1 MTEIS
6 RIGFT
11 TTIPVEVLF
20 AGGHT
25 PVDLNNLFIASP
37 RPAEY
42 VRLAESDGFP
52 RNSCGWIKG
61 IYGVVRRHGITDVI
75 GVAQGDCSFT
85 QALMEVLQYRGVSI
99 TPFSFPY
106 DRDHRTIS
114 LEIRKLA
121 LRFGTT
127 VARAGTWKRKLDAV
141 RRTANEIDRLTWEE
155 GKVTGEENHS
165 WLVSCSDFEGDP
177 EGYERKALAFLAGA
191 RKRAPRRDLIPLA
204 FVGVPPITSGLHA
217 FFEEARGR
225 LPSSTGN
232 TPTPIPSS
240 SVWPTSARKRYGG
253 AYGGSSTT
261 SSRSASARSRTF
273 CCGKRS
279 AFPSL
284 RWKETSRAPWTDG
297 RRSGS
302 RPSLKCF
309 AKSTHRPT
317 RPSGARQCPGT
328 LRRCGGFPWSGL
340 WSESGGAPRC
350 GGGDPGHLHACA
362 LPHCAPLLRLLR
374 R

>member
-61 IYGVVRRHGITDVI
+61 IYGVVRRHDITDVI

-121 LRFGTT
+121 LRFGTA
-127 VARAGTWKRKLDAV
+127 VARAGRWKRKLDAV
-141 RRTANEIDRLTWEE
+141 RRAAHEIDRLTWEE

-191 RKRAPRRDLIPLA
+191 RKRTPRRDLIPLA

-217 FFEEARGR
+217 FFEEAGGRAVLNEVQRQFAMPNVTRTLTEQYREYTYPYSFFERLADIRRETVRRGVR
-225 LPSSTGN
+225 GVVHYVQSFCFRQIEDILLREEIGLPVLTLEGDE
-232 TPTPIPSS
+232 PGP
-240 SVWPTSARKRYGG
+240 
-253 AYGGSSTT
+253 
-261 SSRSASARSRTF
+261 
-273 CCGKRS
+273 
-279 AFPSL
+279 L
-284 RWKETSRAPWTDG
+284 DG
-297 RRSGS
+297 RTKIRIQAF
-302 RPSLKCF
+302 LEM
-309 AKSTHRPT
+309 
-317 RPSGARQCPGT
+317 
-328 LRRCGGFPWSGL
+328 LR
-340 WSESGGAPRC
+340 
-350 GGGDPGHLHACA
+350 
-362 LPHCAPLLRLLR
+362 
-374 R
+374 